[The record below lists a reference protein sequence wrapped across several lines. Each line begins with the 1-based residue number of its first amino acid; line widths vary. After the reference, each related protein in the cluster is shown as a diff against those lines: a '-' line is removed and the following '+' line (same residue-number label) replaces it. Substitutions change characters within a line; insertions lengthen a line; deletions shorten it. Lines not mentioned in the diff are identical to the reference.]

1 MVGDAVT
8 CHLNSTQIAYYQ
20 PLLLADRRIGGL
32 ACGGL
37 RGSSRGAVPS
47 SNTCVIYTSNAGS
60 SPSGSGFRGGGEER
74 FGHLLTGNR
83 AQGGVVF
90 MVGGQGVSAAA
101 RKIVDLVRAFPSGI
115 SERDLVVE
123 ATKQFRGLPEQRLV
137 KLVAEAVEGGLL
149 VASGGRFLPVLALE
163 REVGDKPLSSGT
175 VPLDGAPRSGTSVL
189 RAVALDVES
198 VVRTTVSAP
207 YVERHVYDVAAVRF
221 GADPL
226 WVAQA
231 PRWQRYLR
239 FRGDSE
245 ELRDGDIRDAVLE
258 QGVTQ
263 QQAWEELRVF
273 LAQADV
279 VVAYNGIGLDF
290 SVVSE
295 AAGDAGMSDP
305 LAAVRP
311 VDALYLTHALWPTA
325 PSHRL
330 QDLAQQ
336 LGVSREGLR
345 AHTADGDALLLVR
358 LLERAA
364 AEFAGRTAE
373 LRDLVA
379 DVCDDSDAWRL
390 LRDLGER
397 KRTEKRE
404 PLVWEQAQVAR
415 LLGAEVAQH
424 PPRRILDGHSPG
436 RGPIGVPEG
445 LRDAGGRVDPTALAR
460 VVHSTRVEPR
470 PAQQRM
476 TATLHDWTDRG
487 VSGLLEAPTGT
498 GKSYAVLAAALDWL
512 AGGDNRTAVI
522 ATYTKQLQSQLAKD
536 IQDLQRALPG
546 ILGLADLVKGKSN
559 RLSLAALTKAL
570 AEATRQRHSKGAAR
584 TRLSYRFREL
594 LVFLVLRLLAAK
606 EPPQSWVARSVD
618 PVDLPAFFTDYMGRG
633 LTLWLESLSQRDGD
647 YSPGASSPLTVH
659 TDTVREAIG
668 SHRLILANHALV
680 LTHLDDLRAVGPDVL
695 LVIDEAHELESAATS
710 ALTVAVDYQD
720 LETLLPECH
729 AWLAD
734 AHPGVARDQAAS
746 AIADLERLLDDERLP
761 RLAAQAFDTQA
772 RGVGVRIGSRATT
785 LASPFTGTSGT
796 RHTRRLSL
804 VLESIA
810 KALVTCRITLE
821 RYVAQHAAGIDPLVR
836 ERLTALAE
844 HTDSLT
850 TALDRITADI
860 RAFLDPAATLDESL
874 PSRVVHLEEL
884 GEPKAELRSYRFR
897 VATSPV
903 DLPADP
909 EWRSYL
915 ESFERVHYVSA
926 TLRVAGEWNFIR
938 NRLGLP
944 EDLPTLALPSPFD
957 LRSQAEVVCFSDF
970 PSWAEQEEGALR
982 TVAHQ
987 VAGFAAEMTR
997 ARADDNGFDGGG
1009 MILTTARSTA
1019 AGIGCHLTQELRSRG
1034 LDAPVVEALILGNGR
1049 AYQAFTDRQDG
1060 GGFLVGT
1067 KGLWQ
1072 GVDVSDAERLR
1083 LVWINKLPFA
1093 PFAAPIVE
1101 ARRAAVAERAEH
1113 AGHPDPDGA
1122 ATEHYYLPLAALQLR
1137 QAVGRLI
1144 RSDRHRGVV
1153 VISDRKLAGASSL
1166 RRSYRRAFL
1175 GSLDDGLQRP
1185 DPDSGDIG
1193 GGNVTTMS
1201 AGWRRIWTF
1210 MAAHHLLD
1218 PARAAELCS
1227 DEALERHTLL
1237 PHTRRIRELALTTE
1251 EMRKLREQGLL
1262 AEEVRDRCARI
1273 GGLLRLTD
1281 EPMALKPAQQAAI
1294 SAVAEGRNVLGLLPT
1309 GFGKSFTF
1317 QLPALVLPGVTV
1329 VVSPLVALMH
1339 DQALEL
1345 NRSIGG
1351 AVRALI
1357 SPLRESSSRAGKT
1370 EVSDQLLGRAEHGI
1384 RLVYVSPERLCQR
1397 RFRETVRAAA
1407 AAGRVSRI
1415 AVDEAHTLA
1424 QWEDFRPSMR
1434 RVSRFLH
1441 ELRQDHGV
1449 AVTAV
1454 TATAN
1459 RAVHE
1464 ALREGL
1470 FGLRAQ
1476 VPEPASAQAKSEAE
1490 HPGVAGGLVTVR
1502 ENPIRPELAVFR
1514 RSLDRLG
1521 QSGVAGLVERV
1532 VDALDGHAILYCL
1545 TVKEVNTLYTHL
1557 REYVGDA
1564 GVRVLRFHGRL
1575 TEAEKAA
1582 VMTEFREA
1590 PREGDN
1596 GFAPVVVV
1604 ATSAFGLG
1612 VNRPDVRTVMCVSPP
1627 TDLAALYQ
1635 QLGRAGRDSAGK
1647 GTTGDGPVNS
1657 GLALATSRGLRLVR
1671 FMTGQELP
1679 SSLLRRMGA
1688 LVLAQRDGT
1697 LDPVRLADVLM
1708 AQDAASGALS
1718 EAELDDRHTQERY
1731 QGGIMRAFSALAD
1744 LGAVED
1750 LGDHP
1755 PYCAVKPGDLRPAG
1769 HGPGQ
1774 TLTTGERPVEGRG
1787 KEAAGLMLL
1796 EQTVI
1801 DTALSWETPRHIDV
1815 RLFDRELAARCPDYH
1830 SVADGPAATWEL
1842 LADLHDRGLLD
1853 VSAAPS
1859 RRLVTGLT
1867 TRTGTLPDGFL
1878 ALLGRRGRRAAEEL
1892 ARLRNFFDA
1901 STSCAQRLFA
1911 DYFGVTDLPEGCC
1924 TTARCRCSA
1933 CWDTGRWPV
1942 EERRPAIARAFATPR
1957 PRDGGGAD
1965 TSLRDQRVDLQIQ
1978 RLLQLQPQG
1987 AHPRRLWH
1995 ALRGDE
2001 ASYNPRN
2008 RRMIPLPKAI
2018 RESRHFGGR
2027 ADLPYAAVSASLA
2040 RLAAAGAAV
2049 EGPDSLWRVVRPVRP
2064 PRSQPTA
2071 NGCERKDGGA

>member
-1 MVGDAVT
+1 M
-8 CHLNSTQIAYYQ
+8 
-20 PLLLADRRIGGL
+20 
-32 ACGGL
+32 
-37 RGSSRGAVPS
+37 
-47 SNTCVIYTSNAGS
+47 AGKQS
-60 SPSGSGFRGGGEER
+60 
-74 FGHLLTGNR
+74 
-83 AQGGVVF
+83 
-90 MVGGQGVSAAA
+90 VSAAS
-101 RKIVDLVRAFPSGI
+101 RKVADLVCAFSSGI
-115 SERDLVVE
+115 SERDLVIE
-123 ATKQFRGLPEQRLV
+123 AKRQFGGVPEQRLV
-137 KLVAEAVEGGLL
+137 KLVAEAVDGGLL
-149 VASGGRFLPVLALE
+149 IARGGRLLPAAPPEPMAPGQEAPEPRQSGDTKPVDRVPTGE
-163 REVGDKPLSSGT
+163 RP
-175 VPLDGAPRSGTSVL
+175 VL

-198 VVRTTVSAP
+198 VVQTTATAP
-207 YVERHVYDVAAVRF
+207 YLERHVYEVAAVRF
-221 GADPL
+221 GADPE
-226 WVAQA
+226 WVAAA

-239 FRGDSE
+239 FPGDSE
-245 ELRDGDIRDAVLE
+245 RLHDDGVRDAVLG
-258 QGVTQ
+258 QGVPQ
-263 QQAWEELRVF
+263 PQAWTELSDF
-273 LAQADV
+273 LSDADV
-279 VVAYNGIGLDF
+279 VAAYNGTALDF
-290 SVVSE
+290 PLVSE
-295 AAGDAGMSDP
+295 AAKGAGPSDP
-305 LAAVRP
+305 LAAVRR
-311 VDALYLTHALWPTA
+311 VDALYLAHAVWPTA
-325 PSHRL
+325 SSHRL

-336 LGVSREGLR
+336 LDLPRTDLR
-345 AHTADGDALLLVR
+345 VHTAGDDAVLLVR

-364 AEFAGRTAE
+364 AEFARRADG

-379 DVCDDSDAWRL
+379 DVCPDSDAWRL
-390 LRDLGER
+390 LRELAEGQAA
-397 KRTEKRE
+397 TERE
-404 PLVWEQAQVAR
+404 PLVWEQAHVAR
-415 LLGAEVAQH
+415 LLGAELAQQA
-424 PPRRILDGHSPG
+424 PRRSPG
-436 RGPIGVPEG
+436 GRLSGRGAVEVSEV
-445 LRDAGGRVDPTALAR
+445 LRDTGGRVEPTALAR
-460 VVHSTRVEPR
+460 VVHGSRVEPR

-476 TATLHDWTDRG
+476 TATLHEWTDRG

-512 AGGDNRTAVI
+512 AGGESRTAVI
-522 ATYTKQLQSQLAKD
+522 ATYTKQLQTQLGKD
-536 IQDLQRALPG
+536 IQDLERALPG
-546 ILGLADLVKGKSN
+546 ILGIADLVKGKSN
-559 RLSLAALTKAL
+559 RLSLAALTKTL
-570 AEATRQRHSKGAAR
+570 AEATRRRRSAGAAR
-584 TRLSYRFREL
+584 TRFTQQRRFREL
-594 LVFLVLRLLAAK
+594 AVFLALRLLAAK
-606 EPPQSWVARSVD
+606 EPPQSWTARSVD
-618 PVDLPAFFTDYMGRG
+618 PVDLPAFLTDYMGRG
-633 LTLWLESLSQRDGD
+633 LALWLESLSQRDGD
-647 YSPGASSPLTVH
+647 YGPGGSNPLAVH

-668 SHRLILANHALV
+668 GHRLILANHALV
-680 LTHLDDLRAVGPDVL
+680 LSHLDDLRAVGPDVL
-695 LVIDEAHELESAATS
+695 LVVDEAHELENAATS
-710 ALTVAVDYQD
+710 ALTVAVEYQD
-720 LETLLPECH
+720 LEALLPEYH
-729 AWLAD
+729 TWIAD
-734 AHPGVARDQAAS
+734 GQPGAARDQAA
-746 AIADLERLLDDERLP
+746 AAVADLERLLDDERLP
-761 RLAAQAFDTQA
+761 RLAAQAFDAQA
-772 RGVGVRIGSRATT
+772 KGVGVRIGTRATT
-785 LASPFTGTSGT
+785 LASPYTGTSGT
-796 RHTRRLSL
+796 RSTRRLAL
-804 VLESIA
+804 VLETIA

-821 RYVAQHAAGIDPLVR
+821 RYVAQHAPGIDPLVR
-836 ERLTALAE
+836 ERLSALAE

-860 RAFLDPAATLDESL
+860 RTFLDPAATLDEAL
-874 PSRVVHLEEL
+874 PSRVIHLEEL
-884 GEPKAELRSYRFR
+884 AEPKAELRSYRFR
-897 VATSPV
+897 IATSPV

-909 EWRSYL
+909 EWRRYL
-915 ESFERVHYVSA
+915 ESFDRVHYVSA
-926 TLRVAGEWNFIR
+926 TLRVAGQWDFIR
-938 NRLGLP
+938 SRLGLP
-944 EDLPTLALPSPFD
+944 EDLPALALPSPFD
-957 LRSQAEVVCFSDF
+957 LRNQAEIVCFSDF

-987 VAGFAAEMTR
+987 VAGFATEMTR
-997 ARADDNGFDGGG
+997 VRADGNGFDGGG

-1019 AGIGCHLTQELRSRG
+1019 AGIGFHLVEELRNRA
-1034 LDAPVVEALILGNGR
+1034 LDTPVVEALTLGNGR
-1049 AYQAFTDRQDG
+1049 AYQTFTDRREG
-1060 GGFLVGT
+1060 GGFLLGT

-1113 AGHPDPDGA
+1113 AAHPDPDGA

-1153 VISDRKLAGASSL
+1153 VISDRKLGGASSL

-1175 GSLDDGLQRP
+1175 GSLDEGLERP
-1185 DPDSGDIG
+1185 DPDTGDIG
-1193 GGNVTTMS
+1193 GGNVTTMVE
-1201 AGWRRIWTF
+1201 GWRRIWRF

-1218 PARAAELCS
+1218 PARAAELCT
-1227 DEALERHTLL
+1227 DAALERHTLL

-1251 EMRKLREQGLL
+1251 EVRKLRERGLL
-1262 AEEVRDRCARI
+1262 AEEIRDRCARI
-1273 GGLLRLTD
+1273 GGLLRLAD
-1281 EPMALKPAQQAAI
+1281 EPVALKPAQQAVI
-1294 SAVAEGRNVLGLLPT
+1294 TAVAEGRNVLGLLPT
-1309 GFGKSFTF
+1309 GFGKTFTF

-1407 AAGRVSRI
+1407 AMGRVTRI

-1434 RVSRFLH
+1434 RVSRFLD
-1441 ELRQDHGV
+1441 ELRRDHGV

-1470 FGLRAQ
+1470 FGLPPEA
-1476 VPEPASAQAKSEAE
+1476 PEPGSAEATAEAE
-1490 HPGVAGGLVTVR
+1490 HPGVVCGLVTVR

-1521 QSGVAGLVERV
+1521 QGGVAGLVERV
-1532 VDALDGHAILYCL
+1532 VDALNGHAILYCL

-1557 REYVGDA
+1557 REYIGD
-1564 GVRVLRFHGRL
+1564 GGIRVLRYHGRL

-1582 VMTEFREA
+1582 AMNEFREA
-1590 PREGDN
+1590 PREGDD
-1596 GFAPVVVV
+1596 GFVPVVVV

-1635 QLGRAGRDSAGK
+1635 QLGRAGRDSAGR
-1647 GTTGDGPVNS
+1647 GTTGEGPVNS
-1657 GLALATSRGLRLVR
+1657 GLALVTSRGLRMVR

-1679 SSLLRRMGA
+1679 SALLRRMGA

-1697 LDPVRLADVLM
+1697 FDPAELADVLM
-1708 AQDAASGALS
+1708 AEDAASGALS
-1718 EAELDDRHTQERY
+1718 EAELQDRHTQERY

-1755 PYCAVKPGDLRPAG
+1755 PYCAVRPGDIRPAS
-1769 HGPGQ
+1769 HGAAQTRTAAEQPG
-1774 TLTTGERPVEGRG
+1774 GERDE
-1787 KEAAGLMLL
+1787 ETAGLAWL

-1801 DTALSWETPRHIDV
+1801 DTALSWPTPRNVDV
-1815 RLFDRELAARCPDYH
+1815 RLLDRELAARCPDYR

-1867 TRTGTLPDGFL
+1867 TRSGTLPDGFL
-1878 ALLGRRGRRAAEEL
+1878 AVLGRRGRRAAEEL

-1901 STSCAQRLFA
+1901 STVCAQRAFA

-1924 TTARCRCSA
+1924 ATAHCRCSA
-1933 CWDTGRWPV
+1933 CWDTGQWPV
-1942 EERRPAIARAFATPR
+1942 AERRPAIAQAFGSPR
-1957 PRDGGGAD
+1957 PREGGGTD
-1965 TSLRDQRVDLQIQ
+1965 TSLRNQRIDLQIH
-1978 RLLQLQPQG
+1978 RLLQLQPRG
-1987 AHPRRLWH
+1987 VHPRRLWH

-2001 ASYNPRN
+2001 FSYSPRN
-2008 RRMIPLPKAI
+2008 RKMIPLPKAI

-2027 ADLPYAAVSASLA
+2027 ADLPYAAVDASLA

-2049 EGPDSLWRVVRPVRP
+2049 EGPDGLWRALRPARHPGSHRP
-2064 PRSQPTA
+2064 GSGP
-2071 NGCERKDGGA
+2071 ERKDGGA

>member
-1 MVGDAVT
+1 M
-8 CHLNSTQIAYYQ
+8 
-20 PLLLADRRIGGL
+20 P
-32 ACGGL
+32 
-37 RGSSRGAVPS
+37 
-47 SNTCVIYTSNAGS
+47 
-60 SPSGSGFRGGGEER
+60 E
-74 FGHLLTGNR
+74 
-83 AQGGVVF
+83 
-90 MVGGQGVSAAA
+90 GQTVSAAS
-101 RKIVDLVRAFPSGI
+101 RKVAELVRAFSSGI
-115 SERDLVVE
+115 SERELLVE
-123 ATKQFRGLPEQRLV
+123 AKRQFGALPEQRLV
-137 KLVAEAVEGGLL
+137 KLVAEAVRGGLL
-149 VASGGRFLPVLALE
+149 IASGGLLLPAAPQASAPSAQVTSE
-163 REVGDKPLSSGT
+163 RHKP
-175 VPLDGAPRSGTSVL
+175 GAGSAVAARSDERSVL

-198 VVRTTVSAP
+198 AVRTTVTAP
-207 YVERHVYDVAAVRF
+207 YVERHVYEVAAVRF
-221 GADPL
+221 GADRQ
-226 WVAQA
+226 WVAAA
-231 PRWQRYLR
+231 PRWRSYLR
-239 FRGDSE
+239 FPGDTA
-245 ELRDGDIRDAVLE
+245 ELRDGRVRNAVLG
-258 QGVTQ
+258 QGLSP
-263 QQAWEELRVF
+263 QQAWTELSDF
-273 LAQADV
+273 LSDADV
-279 VVAYNGIGLDF
+279 VVAYNGTTLDF
-290 SVVSE
+290 PVVSQAAKE
-295 AAGDAGMSDP
+295 AGTRDP
-305 LAAVRP
+305 LSVVRP
-311 VDALYLTHALWPTA
+311 VDGLYLAHAVWPTA

-330 QDLAQQ
+330 QDLALQ
-336 LGVSREGLR
+336 LDVSRSDLR
-345 AHTADGDALLLVR
+345 AHTADGDAVLLVR

-373 LRDLVA
+373 LRDLIA
-379 DVCDDSDAWRL
+379 DVCPDSDAWRL
-390 LRDLGER
+390 LRELAEGEDAND
-397 KRTEKRE
+397 RE
-404 PLVWEQAQVAR
+404 PRVWEQAHVAR
-415 LLGAEVAQH
+415 LLGAECEQH
-424 PPRRILDGHSPG
+424 TPRRTPG
-436 RGPIGVPEG
+436 GRAPGKGAVDVPDVLRG
-445 LRDAGGRVDPTALAR
+445 AGGRVEPTALAR
-460 VVHSTRVEPR
+460 VVHGSCVEPR
-470 PAQQRM
+470 PAQQEM

-487 VSGLLEAPTGT
+487 VGGLLEAPTGT

-512 AGGDNRTAVI
+512 AGGDSRTAVI
-522 ATYTKQLQSQLAKD
+522 ATYTKQLQSQMAKD
-536 IQDLQRALPG
+536 IQDLERALPG
-546 ILGLADLVKGKSN
+546 ILGVADLVKGKSN
-559 RLSLAALTKAL
+559 RLSLAALTKTL
-570 AEATRQRHSKGAAR
+570 AEATRRLGSAGTAR
-584 TRLSYRFREL
+584 ARLSQRSRFREL
-594 LVFLVLRLLAAK
+594 AVFLALRLFAAK
-606 EPPQSWVARSVD
+606 EPPQSWTARSVD
-618 PVDLPAFFTDYMGRG
+618 PVDLPAFFADYTGRG
-633 LTLWLESLSQRDGD
+633 LPLWLESLSQRDGD
-647 YSPGASSPLTVH
+647 YGPAAGNPLTVH
-659 TDTVREAIG
+659 TDTVQESID

-680 LTHLDDLRAVGPDVL
+680 LSHLDDLRGIGPEVL
-695 LVIDEAHELESAATS
+695 LVIDEAHELENAATS
-710 ALTVAVDYQD
+710 ALTVTADYQD
-720 LETLLPECH
+720 LEALLSEYQ
-729 AWLAD
+729 AWITD
-734 AHPGVARDQAAS
+734 VHPGTAKEQAAA
-746 AIADLERLLDDERLP
+746 AIAELERLLDDERLP
-761 RLAAQAFDTQA
+761 RLAAQAFDAQA
-772 RGVGVRIGSRATT
+772 KGAGVRIGSRSTT
-785 LASPFTGTSGT
+785 LASPYAGTSGT

-810 KALVTCRITLE
+810 KALVSCRMTLE
-821 RYVAQHAAGIDPLVR
+821 RYVVQHAAGIDPLVR

-860 RAFLDPAATLDESL
+860 RAFLDPALTLDEAL
-874 PSRVVHLEEL
+874 PSRVVHLEEVD
-884 GEPKAELRSYRFR
+884 EPRAELRSYRFR

-909 EWRSYL
+909 EWRRYL
-915 ESFERVHYVSA
+915 ESFGRVHYVSA
-926 TLRVAGEWNFIR
+926 TLRVAGEWDFMR
-938 NRLGLP
+938 TRLGLP
-944 EDLPTLALPSPFD
+944 DDLPTLALPSPFA

-987 VAGFAAEMTR
+987 VAGFATEITR
-997 ARADDNGFDGGG
+997 VRADGNGFDGGG

-1019 AGIGCHLTQELRSRG
+1019 AGIGFHLVRELRSRA
-1034 LDAPVVEALILGNGR
+1034 LDAPVVEALTLGNGR
-1049 AYQAFTDRQDG
+1049 AYQAFTDRRDG

-1101 ARRAAVAERAEH
+1101 ARRAAVAARAEQ
-1113 AGHPDPDGA
+1113 AGHPDPEGA

-1144 RSDRHRGVV
+1144 RSDHHRGVV
-1153 VISDRKLAGASSL
+1153 VVSDRKLSGASSL

-1185 DPDSGDIG
+1185 DPETGDIG
-1193 GGNVTTMS
+1193 GGNVATM
-1201 AGWRRIWTF
+1201 AEGWRRIWEF

-1218 PARAAELCS
+1218 PARAAELCT
-1227 DEALERHTLL
+1227 DEALERQTLL

-1251 EMRKLREQGLL
+1251 ETRKLREQGLL
-1262 AEEVRDRCARI
+1262 VEEIKDRCARI
-1273 GGLLRLTD
+1273 GGLLRLVD
-1281 EPMALKPAQQAAI
+1281 EPVALKPAQQAVVA
-1294 SAVAEGRNVLGLLPT
+1294 AVAEGRNVLGLLPT

-1351 AVRALI
+1351 AVRALV

-1370 EVSDQLLGRAEHGI
+1370 EVTDQLLGRADHGI

-1407 AAGRVSRI
+1407 AAGRVTRI
-1415 AVDEAHTLA
+1415 AVDEAHTLP

-1434 RVSRFLH
+1434 RVSRFLD
-1441 ELRQDHGV
+1441 ELRRDHGV

-1470 FGLRAQ
+1470 FGLPAE
-1476 VPEPASAQAKSEAE
+1476 VPEPASAEATAEAE
-1490 HPGVAGGLVTVR
+1490 HPEVVGGLLTVR

-1521 QSGVAGLVERV
+1521 QGGVAGLVERV

-1557 REYVGDA
+1557 REYVGDG

-1590 PREGDN
+1590 PREGDD
-1596 GFAPVVVV
+1596 GFVPVVVV

-1635 QLGRAGRDSAGK
+1635 QLGRAGRD
-1647 GTTGDGPVNS
+1647 GTGRGTAGDGPVNS
-1657 GLALATSRGLRLVR
+1657 GLALATSRGLHMVR

-1679 SSLLRRMGA
+1679 PSLLRRMGR

-1697 LDPVRLADVLM
+1697 LDPVRLADLLM
-1708 AQDAASGALS
+1708 AEDAASGALS
-1718 EAELDDRHTQERY
+1718 EAELDDRHIQERY

-1750 LGDHP
+1750 LGDYP
-1755 PYCAVKPGDLRPAG
+1755 PFCAVKPGDLRPVGRGA
-1769 HGPGQ
+1769 GQ
-1774 TLTTGERPVEGRG
+1774 TPTTAAERDE
-1787 KEAAGLMLL
+1787 EAVGLVRL
-1796 EQTVI
+1796 EQIVI
-1801 DTALSWETPRHIDV
+1801 DTALSWDIPRQVDV
-1815 RLFDRELAARCPDYH
+1815 RALDRELAARYPDYR
-1830 SVADGPAATWEL
+1830 SVADGPSATWEL

-1867 TRTGTLPDGFL
+1867 IRTGTLPDGFL
-1878 ALLGRRGRRAAEEL
+1878 PLLGGRGRRAAEEL
-1892 ARLRNFFDA
+1892 ARLRHFFDA
-1901 STSCAQRLFA
+1901 STICAQRVFA
-1911 DYFGVTDLPEGCC
+1911 DYFGVSDLPEGCC

-1942 EERRPAIARAFATPR
+1942 EERRSAVAQAFDSPR
-1957 PRDGGGAD
+1957 PREGGSAD
-1965 TSLRDQRVDLQIQ
+1965 TSLRDQRVDLQIH

-2001 ASYNPRN
+2001 SSYNPRN
-2008 RRMIPLPKAI
+2008 RQMIPLPKAI

-2027 ADLPYAAVSASLA
+2027 ADLPYAAVGASLT

-2049 EGPDSLWRVVRPVRP
+2049 EGPDSLWRAVRPVRHT
-2064 PRSQPTA
+2064 RSRRV
-2071 NGCERKDGGA
+2071 GSGSERKDGWA

>member
-1 MVGDAVT
+1 M
-8 CHLNSTQIAYYQ
+8 
-20 PLLLADRRIGGL
+20 P
-32 ACGGL
+32 
-37 RGSSRGAVPS
+37 
-47 SNTCVIYTSNAGS
+47 
-60 SPSGSGFRGGGEER
+60 E
-74 FGHLLTGNR
+74 
-83 AQGGVVF
+83 
-90 MVGGQGVSAAA
+90 GQTVSAAS
-101 RKIVDLVRAFPSGI
+101 RKVAELVRAFSSGI
-115 SERDLVVE
+115 SERELVVE
-123 ATKQFRGLPEQRLV
+123 AKRQFGTLPEQRLV
-137 KLVAEAVEGGLL
+137 KLVAEAVRGGLL
-149 VASGGRFLPVLALE
+149 IASGDLLLPVAPQEVARPAQVASE
-163 REVGDKPLSSGT
+163 RRQPGAESAVAAR
-175 VPLDGAPRSGTSVL
+175 LDETSVL
-189 RAVALDVES
+189 RTVALDVES
-198 VVRTTVSAP
+198 VVRTTATAP
-207 YVERHVYDVAAVRF
+207 YLKRHVYEVAAVRF
-221 GADPL
+221 GADRE
-226 WVAQA
+226 WVAAA
-231 PRWQRYLR
+231 PRWRRYLR
-239 FRGDSE
+239 FPGDTE
-245 ELRDGDIRDAVLE
+245 ELRDGSVRDAVLG
-258 QGVTQ
+258 QGLSQ
-263 QQAWEELRVF
+263 QRAWTELSDF
-273 LAQADV
+273 LSDADV
-279 VVAYNGIGLDF
+279 VVAYNGTTLDF
-290 SVVSE
+290 PLVSE
-295 AAGDAGMSDP
+295 AAKEAGTSDP
-305 LAAVRP
+305 LSAVRP
-311 VDALYLTHALWPTA
+311 VDALYLAHAVWPTA

-330 QDLAQQ
+330 QDLALQ
-336 LGVSREGLR
+336 LDVSRSDLR
-345 AHTADGDALLLVR
+345 AHTADGDAVLLVR

-364 AEFAGRTAE
+364 AEFACRTAE
-373 LRDLVA
+373 LRDLIA
-379 DVCDDSDAWRL
+379 DFCPDSDAWRL
-390 LRDLGER
+390 LRELAEGEAAND
-397 KRTEKRE
+397 RE
-404 PLVWEQAQVAR
+404 PRVWEQAHVAR
-415 LLGAEVAQH
+415 LLGAEFRQH
-424 PPRRILDGHSPG
+424 TPRRTP
-436 RGPIGVPEG
+436 
-445 LRDAGGRVDPTALAR
+445 GGRAPGKGAVDVPDVLRGADGRVEPTALAR
-460 VVHSTRVEPR
+460 VVHGSRVEPR
-470 PAQQRM
+470 PAQQTM
-476 TATLHDWTDRG
+476 TTTLHDWTDRG

-512 AGGDNRTAVI
+512 AGGDSRTAVI
-522 ATYTKQLQSQLAKD
+522 ATYTKQLQSQMAKD
-536 IQDLQRALPG
+536 IQGLERALPG
-546 ILGLADLVKGKSN
+546 ILGVADLVKGKSN
-559 RLSLAALTKAL
+559 RLSLAALTKTL
-570 AEATRQRHSKGAAR
+570 AEAPRRRRSAGTARARFSQRS
-584 TRLSYRFREL
+584 RFREL
-594 LVFLVLRLLAAK
+594 AVFLALRLLAAK
-606 EPPQSWVARSVD
+606 EPPQSWTARSVD
-618 PVDLPAFFTDYMGRG
+618 PVDLPAFFTDYIGRG
-633 LTLWLESLSQRDGD
+633 LPLWLESLSQRDGD
-647 YSPGASSPLTVH
+647 YGPAAGNPLTVH
-659 TDTVREAIG
+659 TDTVRESID

-680 LTHLDDLRAVGPDVL
+680 FSHLDDLRAVGPEVL
-695 LVIDEAHELESAATS
+695 LVIDEAHELENAATS
-710 ALTVAVDYQD
+710 ALTVTVDHQD
-720 LETLLPECH
+720 LEALLSEYQ
-729 AWLAD
+729 AWIAG
-734 AHPGVARDQAAS
+734 AHPGTAKEQAVA
-746 AIADLERLLDDERLP
+746 AIAHFERLLDDERLP
-761 RLAAQAFDTQA
+761 RLAAQAFDAQA
-772 RGVGVRIGSRATT
+772 KGVGVRIGSRATT
-785 LASPFTGTSGT
+785 LASPYAGTSGT
-796 RHTRRLSL
+796 RHTRRLSV

-810 KALVTCRITLE
+810 KALVSCRITLE
-821 RYVAQHAAGIDPLVR
+821 RYMVQQAAGIDPLVR

-844 HTDSLT
+844 HTESLT

-860 RAFLDPAATLDESL
+860 RAFLDPALTLDEAP
-874 PSRVVHLEEL
+874 PSRVIHLEEVD
-884 GEPKAELRSYRFR
+884 EPKVELRSYRFR

-909 EWRSYL
+909 EWRRYL
-915 ESFERVHYVSA
+915 ESFDRVHYVSA
-926 TLRVAGEWNFIR
+926 TLRVAGEWDFMR
-938 NRLGLP
+938 TRLGLP
-944 EDLPTLALPSPFD
+944 DDLPTLALASPFA

-987 VAGFAAEMTR
+987 VAGFATEMTR
-997 ARADDNGFDGGG
+997 GRADGNGFDGGG
-1009 MILTTARSTA
+1009 VILTTARSTA
-1019 AGIGCHLTQELRSRG
+1019 AGIGFHLVQELRSRA
-1034 LDAPVVEALILGNGR
+1034 LDTPVVEALTLGNGR
-1049 AYQAFTDRQDG
+1049 AYQAFTDRRDG

-1101 ARRAAVAERAEH
+1101 ARRAAVAERAEQ
-1113 AGHPDPDGA
+1113 AGHPDPEGV

-1185 DPDSGDIG
+1185 DPETGDIG
-1193 GGNVTTMS
+1193 GGNVATM
-1201 AGWRRIWTF
+1201 AEGWRRIWEF
-1210 MAAHHLLD
+1210 MAAHNLLD
-1218 PARAAELCS
+1218 PARAAQLCT
-1227 DEALERHTLL
+1227 DEALERQTLL

-1251 EMRKLREQGLL
+1251 ETRKLREQGLL
-1262 AEEVRDRCARI
+1262 VEEIKDRCARI
-1273 GGLLRLTD
+1273 GGLLRLVD
-1281 EPMALKPAQQAAI
+1281 EPVALKPAQQAVIA
-1294 SAVAEGRNVLGLLPT
+1294 AVAEGRNVLGLLPT

-1370 EVSDQLLGRAEHGI
+1370 EVTDQLLGRADHGI

-1407 AAGRVSRI
+1407 AAGRVTRI
-1415 AVDEAHTLA
+1415 AVDEAHTLP

-1434 RVSRFLH
+1434 RVSRFLD
-1441 ELRQDHGV
+1441 ELRRDHGV
-1449 AVTAV
+1449 AVTAA

-1470 FGLRAQ
+1470 FGLPGE
-1476 VPEPASAQAKSEAE
+1476 VPEPASAEATAEAE
-1490 HPGVAGGLVTVR
+1490 HPGVVGGLLTVR

-1521 QSGVAGLVERV
+1521 QGGVAGLVERV

-1564 GVRVLRFHGRL
+1564 GIRVLRFHGRL

-1590 PREGDN
+1590 PREGDD
-1596 GFAPVVVV
+1596 GFVPVVVV

-1635 QLGRAGRDSAGK
+1635 QLGRAGRDGAGR
-1647 GTTGDGPVNS
+1647 GTAGEGPVNS
-1657 GLALATSRGLRLVR
+1657 GLALATSRGLRMVR

-1679 SSLLRRMGA
+1679 PSLLRRMGS

-1697 LDPVRLADVLM
+1697 LDPVRLTDLLM
-1708 AQDAASGALS
+1708 AEDAASGALS

-1755 PYCAVKPGDLRPAG
+1755 PFCAVKPGDLRPAG
-1769 HGPGQ
+1769 HGTGQ
-1774 TLTTGERPVEGRG
+1774 TPTTAAERDE
-1787 KEAAGLMLL
+1787 EAAGSTRL

-1801 DTALSWETPRHIDV
+1801 DTALSWDTPRQVDV
-1815 RLFDRELAARCPDYH
+1815 RALDRELAARYPDYR
-1830 SVADGPAATWEL
+1830 SVADGTSATWEL

-1878 ALLGRRGRRAAEEL
+1878 PLLGRRGRRAAEEL

-1901 STSCAQRLFA
+1901 STVCAQQVFA
-1911 DYFGVTDLPEGCC
+1911 DYFGVSDLPEGCC

-1942 EERRPAIARAFATPR
+1942 EERRPAVAQAFDSPR
-1957 PRDGGGAD
+1957 PREGGGAD
-1965 TSLRDQRVDLQIQ
+1965 ASLRDQRVDLQVH

-2001 ASYNPRN
+2001 SSYNPSN
-2008 RRMIPLPKAI
+2008 RKMISLPKAI

-2027 ADLPYAAVSASLA
+2027 ADLPYAAVGASLT

-2049 EGPDSLWRVVRPVRP
+2049 EGPDSLWRAVRPVRHT
-2064 PRSQPTA
+2064 RSRRA
-2071 NGCERKDGGA
+2071 GSGSERKDGWA

>member
-1 MVGDAVT
+1 MTD
-8 CHLNSTQIAYYQ
+8 TQ
-20 PLLLADRRIGGL
+20 R
-32 ACGGL
+32 
-37 RGSSRGAVPS
+37 
-47 SNTCVIYTSNAGS
+47 
-60 SPSGSGFRGGGEER
+60 
-74 FGHLLTGNR
+74 
-83 AQGGVVF
+83 
-90 MVGGQGVSAAA
+90 VSVAA
-101 RKIVDLVRAFPSGI
+101 RKIADLVRAFPSGI

-123 ATKQFRGLPEQRLV
+123 AARQFTRLPEQRLV

-149 VASGGRFLPVLALE
+149 VTSGGLLMTAASSE
-163 REVGDKPLSSGT
+163 EATSQALSSASR
-175 VPLDGAPRSGTSVL
+175 PLDSAVRSGTPVL

-198 VVRTTVSAP
+198 VVRTTATTP

-221 GADPL
+221 GADQQ
-226 WVAQA
+226 WVAAA

-239 FRGDSE
+239 FPDDSQ
-245 ELRDGDIRDAVLE
+245 ELRDGDVRDAVLG
-258 QGVTQ
+258 QGVPQ
-263 QQAWEELRVF
+263 EQAWTELRAF
-273 LAQADV
+273 LASADV
-279 VVAYNGIGLDF
+279 VVAYNGTGLDF

-295 AAGDAGMSDP
+295 GAKSTGTGDP

-311 VDALYLTHALWPTA
+311 VDALYLSHALWPTA
-325 PSHRL
+325 PSYRL
-330 QDLAQQ
+330 QDLVQQ
-336 LGVSREGLR
+336 LGVPRTGLT
-345 AHTADGDALLLVR
+345 AHTAQGDAVLLVR
-358 LLERAA
+358 LLELAA
-364 AEFAGRTAE
+364 AEFASRTAD
-373 LRDLVA
+373 LRNLVA
-379 DVCDDSDAWRL
+379 DVCPDSDAWRL
-390 LRDLGER
+390 LRELAGGKSTAE
-397 KRTEKRE
+397 RE
-404 PLVWEQAQVAR
+404 PLVWEQAHVTR
-415 LLGAEVAQH
+415 LLGAELAQH
-424 PPRRILDGHSPG
+424 PRRRTPDGRTPG
-436 RGPIGVPEG
+436 REAIDVPDE
-445 LRDAGGRVDPTALAR
+445 LRGAGGRADPTALAR
-460 VVHSTRVEPR
+460 VVHGPRIEPR
-470 PAQQRM
+470 LAQQRM

-487 VSGLLEAPTGT
+487 ISGLLEAPTGT

-512 AGGDNRTAVI
+512 AGGDDRTAVI
-522 ATYTKQLQSQLAKD
+522 ATYTKQLQNQLAKD
-536 IQDLQRALPG
+536 IEGLEQALPG
-546 ILGLADLVKGKSN
+546 ILGVADLVKGKSN
-559 RLSLAALTKAL
+559 RLSLAALTKVL
-570 AEATRQRHSKGAAR
+570 AEATHQRRSKGAAR
-584 TRLSYRFREL
+584 ARFSQRLRFREL
-594 LVFLVLRLLAAK
+594 AVFLAMRLLAAK

-618 PVDLPAFFTDYMGRG
+618 PVDVPAFFTDYMGRG
-633 LTLWLESLSQRDGD
+633 LPLWLESLSQRDGD
-647 YSPGASSPLTVH
+647 YSPGASNPLTVH

-680 LTHLDDLRAVGPDVL
+680 LSHLDDLHVVGPDVL
-695 LVIDEAHELESAATS
+695 LVIDEAHELENAATS

-720 LETLLPECH
+720 LEAVLPEYH
-729 AWLAD
+729 AWIAD
-734 AHPGVARDQAAS
+734 AHPGMARDQAAS
-746 AIADLERLLDDERLP
+746 AIAELERLLDDERLP
-761 RLAAQAFDTQA
+761 RLAAQAFDAQA
-772 RGVGVRIGSRATT
+772 KGVGVRIGSRATT
-785 LASPFTGTSGT
+785 LASPYTGTSGT
-796 RHTRRLSL
+796 RNTRQLSL
-804 VLESIA
+804 SLERIA

-821 RYVAQHAAGIDPLVR
+821 RYGAQHAARIDPLLQ

-844 HTDSLT
+844 HTGSLT
-850 TALDRITADI
+850 TDLDRITSDI
-860 RAFLDPAATLDESL
+860 RAFLDPAGRLDDAL
-874 PSRVVHLEEL
+874 PSRVIHLEEL
-884 GEPKAELRSYRFR
+884 AEPQAELRFYRFR
-897 VATSPV
+897 IATSPI
-903 DLPADP
+903 DLPADL
-909 EWRSYL
+909 EWRRYL
-915 ESFERVHYVSA
+915 ESFDRVHYVSA
-926 TLRVAGEWNFIR
+926 TLRVAGEWEFVR
-938 NRLGLP
+938 SRLGLP
-944 EDLPTLALPSPFD
+944 EDLPALALPSPFD
-957 LRSQAEVVCFSDF
+957 LRNQAEVVCFSDF

-987 VAGFAAEMTR
+987 VAGFATEMTR
-997 ARADDNGFDGGG
+997 ARADGNGFDGGG

-1019 AGIGCHLTQELRSRG
+1019 AGIGFHLVEELRSRA
-1034 LDAPVVEALILGNGR
+1034 LDTPVVEALTLGNGR
-1049 AYQAFTDRQDG
+1049 AYQAFTDRRDG

-1166 RRSYRRAFL
+1166 RRSYRHAFL
-1175 GSLDDGLQRP
+1175 GSLDDGLERSAP
-1185 DPDSGDIG
+1185 DTGDIG
-1193 GGNVTTMS
+1193 AGNVTTM
-1201 AGWRRIWTF
+1201 AEGWRRIWEF
-1210 MAAHHLLD
+1210 MAGQGILN
-1218 PARAAELCS
+1218 PARAAELCT

-1237 PHTRRIRELALTTE
+1237 PYTRRMRELALTAE
-1251 EMRKLREQGLL
+1251 ETRKLQEQGLL
-1262 AEEVRDRCARI
+1262 AEEVRERCARI
-1273 GGLLRLTD
+1273 GGLLRLDD
-1281 EPMALKPAQQAAI
+1281 EPVALKPAQQAVI
-1294 SAVAEGRNVLGLLPT
+1294 TAVAEGRNVLGLLPT

-1370 EVSDQLLGRAEHGI
+1370 EVTDQLLGRADHGI

-1407 AAGRVSRI
+1407 AAGRVTRI

-1434 RVSRFLH
+1434 RVSRFLD
-1441 ELRQDHGV
+1441 ELRRDHGV

-1459 RAVHE
+1459 RVVHE

-1470 FGLRAQ
+1470 FGLPAN
-1476 VPEPASAQAKSEAE
+1476 VPEPGSPELNTE
-1490 HPGVAGGLVTVR
+1490 TGRPGVVGGLVTVR

-1521 QSGVAGLVERV
+1521 PGGVAGLVERV
-1532 VDALDGHAILYCL
+1532 VDTLNGHAILYCL

-1564 GVRVLRFHGRL
+1564 GLRVLRFHGRL

-1590 PREGDN
+1590 PREGDD
-1596 GFAPVVVV
+1596 GFMPVVVV

-1635 QLGRAGRDSAGK
+1635 QLGRAGRDSAGG
-1647 GTTGDGPVNS
+1647 GTAGEGPVNS
-1657 GLALATSRGLRLVR
+1657 GLALATSRGLRMVR

-1679 SSLLRRMGA
+1679 ASLLRRMGA

-1708 AQDAASGALS
+1708 AEDAVTGALS
-1718 EAELDDRHTQERY
+1718 EEELEDRYIQERY
-1731 QGGIMRAFSALAD
+1731 QGGVMRAFSALAD

-1755 PYCAVKPGDLRPAG
+1755 PYCAVKPGDLRPTH
-1769 HGPGQ
+1769 HGTGQ
-1774 TLTTGERPVEGRG
+1774 TGTAVAGNGEKHGRA
-1787 KEAAGLMLL
+1787 EERAEFARI

-1801 DTALSWETPRHIDV
+1801 DIALSWDTPRRIDV
-1815 RLFDRELAARCPDYH
+1815 RDLDRELADRCLDYR

-1867 TRTGTLPDGFL
+1867 VRTGTLPDGFL
-1878 ALLGRRGRRAAEEL
+1878 PLLGRRGRRTAEEL
-1892 ARLRNFFDA
+1892 ARLRDFFEA
-1901 STSCAQRLFA
+1901 STVCAQRLFA

-1933 CWDTGRWPV
+1933 CWDTSRWPV
-1942 EERRPAIARAFATPR
+1942 EERRPAVAEAFHSPR
-1957 PRDGGGAD
+1957 PRDGGRTD
-1965 TSLRDQRVDLQIQ
+1965 TALRDQRIDLQVH

-1987 AHPRRLWH
+1987 AHPRRIWH

-2001 ASYNPRN
+2001 SSYNPRS
-2008 RRMIPLPKAI
+2008 RRMIPLPKSI
-2018 RESRHFGGR
+2018 RDSRHFGGR
-2027 ADLPYAAVSASLA
+2027 ADLPYPAVGASLA
-2040 RLAAAGAAV
+2040 RLAAGGAAV
-2049 EGPDSLWRVVRPVRP
+2049 EGPDGLWRAI
-2064 PRSQPTA
+2064 RSARHTGIRTA
-2071 NGCERKDGGA
+2071 RHAGSAPEQKDGRA